1 MILEYNPGMMDGYE
15 HQNPNHFERLPHP
28 HLIGGNTH
36 MGEIR
41 GLLGTPP
48 QNTRMNHQENFARLV
63 NPQDERE
70 HPHFHYQQQPMMA
83 GARPQHMLP
92 LDLPMQPR
100 NPNFPNMMPQNQHQ
114 HLPPFSTG
122 IQFNHTLTNF
132 HIL

>member
-1 MILEYNPGMMDGYE
+1 MDGYE

-63 NPQDERE
+63 NPHDERE
-70 HPHFHYQQQPMMA
+70 HPHFIHQQQMEGM
-83 GARPQHMLP
+83 RPQHMLP

-100 NPNFPNMMPQNQHQ
+100 NPNFPSMMHQNQQQ

-122 IQFNHTLTNF
+122 KIF
-132 HIL
+132 ILQISIIAKSIHWS